1 MAKQAILTK
10 KPVILTNGKSLIMPE
25 SVVHLDN
32 VYFIRDKNR
41 ILHDISL
48 HITRGQHWAII
59 GPNGAGKTSLVS
71 IINGYHW
78 PSDGHAEVLGSKF
91 GSIDLRD
98 IRRHIGESSSEIRN
112 MIHGWES
119 THKIV
124 LSGKF
129 GSIGLYET
137 PTKEDYM
144 RADHLLDFFGL
155 SNLKDRAFESLSSG
169 EQQKNILAQ
178 ALMPEPRLLVLDE
191 PCAGLDLKSREE
203 LLDSVQ
209 KMSVSL
215 DGPTLIFITHHI
227 EEIIPGI
234 THALALREGRVVACG
249 YKDDVLTDDVLSA
262 TFGLHIE
269 VNKRSNR
276 FWPIVLK

>member
-1 MAKQAILTK
+1 MSEPI
-10 KPVILTNGKSLIMPE
+10 VR
-25 SVVHLDN
+25 LDN
-32 VYFIRDKNR
+32 VYFIRGENT
-41 ILHDISL
+41 ILHDVSL
-48 HITRGQHWAII
+48 HIARGQHWAII

-78 PSDGHAEVLGSKF
+78 PSEGKAAVLGSKF
-91 GSIDLRD
+91 GSADLRD
-98 IRRHIGESSSEIRN
+98 MRRNIGECSSEIRN
-112 MIHGWES
+112 MIHGWEPIR
-119 THKIV
+119 KIV

-137 PTKEDYM
+137 PTREDLL

-155 SNLKDRAFESLSSG
+155 SYMKDRAFESLSSG
-169 EQQKNILAQ
+169 EQQKTMLAR

-191 PCAGLDLKSREE
+191 PCAGLDLRSREE

-209 KMSVSL
+209 KMSASP

-227 EEIIPGI
+227 EEIMHGI
-234 THALALREGRVVACG
+234 THALALRQGRVVACG
-249 YKDDVLTDDVLSA
+249 SKDEVLTDDVLST

-269 VNKRSNR
+269 IRKKANR
-276 FWPIVLK
+276 FWPMVLK